1 MEWLK
6 KIFKSE
12 LIVVSI
18 AQLLERLTKLV
29 IIGELFV
36 LGFTGWKIA
45 FDWVSEYFITNV
57 GTNAEFNEI
66 VNVVFHEASKLWTVV
81 MLGISTILLCSIAI
95 TIAKRECVQTKI
107 YKILKTIV
115 KIVINLF
122 KKVGLL
128 GILIE
133 LLIDSSLSSQTVNGL
148 NIIIMLSVLYFL
160 LVRSRAQFT
169 NSLLRKIF
177 VNVRVQNDCIE
188 YGELVHPNVDH
199 YFDLNKEWKS
209 YFTEQSITS
218 TVIKKDLR
226 GYSEELVSS
235 SKIECESK
243 FKWLPGSFKLSL
255 NVVPYLGLE
264 YDMSLMAP
272 KPKVEDLRRYKK

>member
-12 LIVVSI
+12 LIVVSF

-36 LGFTGWKIA
+36 LGFTGWKMA
-45 FDWVSEYFITNV
+45 FDWVFEYFITNV
-57 GTNAEFNEI
+57 GTKAEFNEI
-66 VNVVFHEASKLWTVV
+66 VNGVSYAASELWTIV
-81 MLGISTILLCSIAI
+81 MFSISTILLCSIAI
-95 TIAKRECVQTKI
+95 TISKQESVLTKI
-107 YKILKTIV
+107 HKILKKIV
-115 KIVINLF
+115 KIVINLIQ
-122 KKVGLL
+122 KIGLL
-128 GILIE
+128 GVLIE

-148 NIIIMLSVLYFL
+148 NIIFVLSVLYFL

-199 YFDLNKEWKS
+199 YFDINKEWQP
-209 YFTEQSITS
+209 YFKIQMIT
-218 TVIKKDLR
+218 TKMIKKDVM
-226 GYSEELVSS
+226 GYFKELVSQS
-235 SKIECESK
+235 EIECETK
-243 FKWLPGSFKLSL
+243 FKWIPGSFKFSL
-255 NVVPYLGLE
+255 YVVPC
-264 YDMSLMAP
+264 LM
-272 KPKVEDLRRYKK
+272 VEEFEELQEPIIRDKRGDKK